1 MSSFILGCVA
11 YLWNDGIYVVIGR
24 LFVRCKAYLLS
35 RASFL
40 SSFIWV
46 LQDVYSFRALVF
58 YGWISMLYERMLCM
72 KCVRYLLWK
81 GGIIKL
87 IFRLCWIYQDHNK
100 AQDVEHIQ
108 EML

>member
-72 KCVRYLLWK
+72 KCVRYLFDDS
-81 GGIIKL
+81 GIYQAL
-87 IFRLCWIYQDHNK
+87 CCYCWIYQ
-100 AQDVEHIQ
+100 A
-108 EML
+108 

>member
-58 YGWISMLYERMLCM
+58 YGWISMLYLRALGF
-72 KCVRYLLWK
+72 Y
-81 GGIIKL
+81 GIVGFIAG
-87 IFRLCWIYQDHNK
+87 IAGFINTFIIRWIYQAFMNCG
-100 AQDVEHIQ
+100 Q
-108 EML
+108 L